1 LIYKGVTIMSQELER
16 LRRKRDQAYELAGL
30 AREDGDKIDELRWL
44 KEAKEYEAKI
54 RDSS

>member
-1 LIYKGVTIMSQELER
+1 MSQELER